1 MLLLFRV
8 VAVLII
14 IKLTRGL
21 LLLSLRRFILQTIP
35 FPHRL
40 QPSPHTITPPP
51 RQIPSPL
58 LHHLHLQLTLLP
70 IHKTNTLHRLIE
82 NNLFELSDL

>member
-8 VAVLII
+8 VIVLITV
-14 IKLTRGL
+14 KLTRGL
-21 LLLSLRRFILQTIP
+21 LLLSLRRPTLQTIP

-51 RQIPSPL
+51 RRIPSPL
-58 LHHLHLQLTLLP
+58 LPLQLTLLP

-82 NNLFELSDL
+82 DNLFELSDL